1 MPKYKH
7 LPLNTITSAV
17 DGDEKAIQKVLK
29 HYEGYITKLSLR
41 TMVDEYGNTYMVIDT
56 EMKGRIQSAL
66 MKMISNFQV
75 VVV

>member
-7 LPLNTITSAV
+7 LPLNTIVSAV

-41 TMVDEYGNTYMVIDT
+41 TMIDEYGNTYMVIDT

-75 VVV
+75 IVV

>member
-7 LPLNTITSAV
+7 LPLNTIASAV